1 MSTEP
6 AVRPRDFET
15 FFSGSYSRVL
25 AQVIML
31 CGSRADAEDVTQEA
45 FVEAY
50 RAWERIAGYE
60 LPEAWVYRVAVQ
72 RLWKTQRRRR
82 TGEQRLPDVPMP
94 VQAGPEQSAEARE
107 VLRLLAALPPRQR
120 TTMVLFCLHGW
131 SQSEIAKAL
140 RMTRGGVAANVSKAR
155 RTLREALGMSAD
167 ETIGGRDPFLGGA
180 EPGRL
185 GRVDVSRIGLGRDPV
200 DAALRD
206 TESWLRAALQADPE
220 RLGRARAEVARRAEE
235 RG

>member
-82 TGEQRLPDVPMP
+82 TGEQRLPDVPVP
-94 VQAGPEQSAEARE
+94 IQAGPEQSAEARE

>member
-1 MSTEP
+1 MNAEA

-15 FFSGSYSRVL
+15 FFSGTYPRVL
-25 AQVIML
+25 AQVIVL
-31 CGSRADAEDVTQEA
+31 CGSREDAEDVTQEA

-50 RAWERIAGYE
+50 RAWDRIAGYE

-72 RLWKTQRRRR
+72 RLWKTHRRRR
-82 TGEQRLPDVPMP
+82 TGQDRLPDVPVP
-94 VQAGPEQSAEARE
+94 VRAGPEQTAEARE

-131 SQSEIAKAL
+131 SQKEIARTL

-155 RTLREALGMSAD
+155 QTLREALDMATDG
-167 ETIGGRDPFLGGA
+167 TTGRDPFMAGPEPAG
-180 EPGRL
+180 PGRIE
-185 GRVDVSRIGLGRDPV
+185 VSRIGLGDDPV
-200 DAALRD
+200 VTALRS
-206 TESWLRAALQADPE
+206 TEAWLRAAVLADPAV
-220 RLGRARAEVARRAEE
+220 LDRARAAVARRLEE